1 MLRGETPPKEICV
14 TILITRAPLLQLH
27 PWLISFSPFKFI
39 SNDLYVAK
47 LGQVW
52 REVSSSVNCFRQWC
66 AENSELCVNRS
77 NCDSFALSLSLST
90 LFSLASHSCFFLL
103 PCFSDTRLHTSN
115 TPFLL
120 ARDMLSEVETIQKGL
135 LSRWSSFAPLMSNA
149 FLSLPSSVH
158 LPVPRLKCCLYGPPL
173 PGQ

>member
-1 MLRGETPPKEICV
+1 MLQVEPPPKEICV
-14 TILITRAPLLQLH
+14 TILITCAPLLQLH

-39 SNDLYVAK
+39 SNDLYVTK

-52 REVSSSVNCFRQWC
+52 KEVSSSVNCFRQWC
-66 AENSELCVNRS
+66 AENSELYVNRS
-77 NCDSFALSLSLST
+77 NCDSFALSISLS
-90 LFSLASHSCFFLL
+90 LFSLASHYCFFLTL
-103 PCFSDTRLHTSN
+103 CFSGTQLHTSS

-120 ARDMLSEVETIQKGL
+120 AHGKLSEVETKQKGL
-135 LSRWSSFAPLMSNA
+135 LSSQGSRLMSNT

-158 LPVPRLKCCLYGPPL
+158 LLVSLLKCRLYRPPL

>member
-1 MLRGETPPKEICV
+1 MLRGETQPKEICV

-52 REVSSSVNCFRQWC
+52 KEVSSGVNCFRQWC

-77 NCDSFALSLSLST
+77 NCDSFALSIFRSL
-90 LFSLASHSCFFLL
+90 FPCISLLLFLL
-103 PCFSDTRLHTSN
+103 LYFSDTRLHTSS

-120 ARDMLSEVETIQKGL
+120 ARGELSEVKTKQKGL
-135 LSRWSSFAPLMSNA
+135 LSRRGSFARLMSST
-149 FLSLPSSVH
+149 FPSLPSSVH
-158 LPVPRLKCCLYGPPL
+158 LLESLLKRCFYRPPL